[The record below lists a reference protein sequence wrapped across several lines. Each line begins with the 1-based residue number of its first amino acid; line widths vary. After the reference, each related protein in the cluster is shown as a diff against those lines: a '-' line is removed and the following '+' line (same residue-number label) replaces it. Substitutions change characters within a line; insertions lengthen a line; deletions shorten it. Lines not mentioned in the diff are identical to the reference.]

1 MVVAWARFPVGRGV
15 TTLAGLETFLTDFLL
30 AGQFTDDQNGFYR
43 TSPDAEKREIKKLG
57 MALEPSPNIFNWV
70 KKENLD
76 ALFLHRP
83 WKLGRTPKEV
93 GVLAYHYAFDERLTT
108 GYNPLLAEALEMSG
122 LEVLGHKDGRPLGMI
137 GDVPKASF
145 TAFQAQVEAEF
156 GGLESVY
163 GAAGAVTKGEVT
175 RACVVGAMRPALV
188 YEAAERG
195 AQVYLTGQYRKG
207 AAQAVGETGV
217 GVLELGHQRSE
228 VWGLKA
234 LAKGLREQFPELQTV
249 LNLPSTTCRQQPVVD
264 NRS

>member
-1 MVVAWARFPVGRGV
+1 M
-15 TTLAGLETFLTDFLL
+15 TTLDLKTFLSNFLL
-30 AGQFTDDQNGFYR
+30 ADQFTDDQNGFYR
-43 TSPDAEKREIKKLG
+43 ASPEAEQREIKKLG
-57 MALEPSPNIFNWV
+57 LTLEPWPGITDWLAQN
-70 KKENLD
+70 KLD

-83 WKLGRTPKEV
+83 WKLGRTPKSV

-137 GDVPKASF
+137 GDVPQASF
-145 TAFQAQVEAEF
+145 AAFRARVEAEF
-156 GGLESVY
+156 GGLEGVY
-163 GAAGAVTKGEVT
+163 GAADGEVT

-207 AAQAVGETGV
+207 AAQAVSETGV
-217 GVLELGHQRSE
+217 GVLELGHERSE

-234 LAKGLREQFPELQTV
+234 LAKVLQEQFPELQTV
-249 LNLPSTTCRQQPVVD
+249 LNLP
-264 NRS
+264 